1 MSRDDFLRL
10 DESTGFVNNARE
22 SNAAV
27 AVAVADCGVDVD
39 VDVDVDVI
47 MDGRVVKVKLQASK
61 RKRWVS
67 KRSRIIHA
75 VHPSPEISEFRTHP
89 WQSLMKPL

>member
-27 AVAVADCGVDVD
+27 AVADCG

>member
-27 AVAVADCGVDVD
+27 AVADCGVDI
-39 VDVDVDVI
+39 DVDVDVI

-61 RKRWVS
+61 RK
-67 KRSRIIHA
+67 
-75 VHPSPEISEFRTHP
+75 
-89 WQSLMKPL
+89 